1 VRPVVA
7 LLSYATVKPGN
18 LHLLRSAAGELDVT
32 LLEVPPHEVRVRLSD
47 RAQVLWQDR
56 PLHADVVLH
65 RTVQRHLPMV
75 LPVLDLLASQGVP
88 VLNDPAAAVRSRNK
102 LHTLLALHAAGLPV
116 PPTEALILPAPPA
129 WRPAAEV
136 VVSKPALGVGG
147 EQVRAHEAGTLPEH
161 DPALGPLLVQPAVGL
176 GTDYRAYVVDGG
188 CVAAARRTA
197 APGEFR
203 ANASLGATV
212 QHIEDPE
219 LAREVARLS
228 VAAVEA
234 LGLDHAAVDL
244 LRGPGTGELLLSEV
258 DAWGGFEHLQRAL
271 DVPVARAVLAL
282 AVRRSRG

>member
-7 LLSYATVKPGN
+7 VLSYATVKPGN
-18 LHLLRSAAGELDVT
+18 LHLLRAAAAELDLT
-32 LLEVPPHEVRVRLSD
+32 LLEVPPHELRVRLTGQ
-47 RAQVLWQDR
+47 AQVMWQHR
-56 PLHADVVLH
+56 PLQAHVVLH

-75 LPVLDLLASQGVP
+75 LPVLDLLAAQGVP

-147 EQVRAHEAGTLPEH
+147 EQVRAHEAGALPEH
-161 DPALGPLLVQPAVGL
+161 DAALGPLLVQPAVGL
-176 GTDYRAYVVDGG
+176 GTDYRAYIVDGE

-197 APGEFR
+197 TAGEFR

-212 QHIEDPE
+212 ESIEDPG

-228 VAAVEA
+228 VAAV
-234 LGLDHAAVDL
+234 GVMRLDHAAVDL
-244 LRGPGTGELLLSEV
+244 LRDPATGELLLSEV